1 MRLTLRR
8 TSSGGGTSSPPHPP
22 TRSLAGTP
30 RATLR
35 SRGSLRSL
43 IVFVLSATS
52 LLFLPQ
58 LAEAQ
63 GQRRVS
69 TGRPVVGQ
77 AVPRPPI
84 ATPGPGRGYSY
95 GYGRPY
101 YPYHSGYYPY
111 RYSYYPYAWGGWGY
125 PYYPYGSFGFSIGF
139 GFGYGYPVSFG
150 VGFGYPGFYN
160 PWYGY
165 PYGPYPPA
173 AYPYAYGGYMDGR
186 TSALRIDGDRVD
198 AEVYI
203 DGYLA
208 GRVDDYDGNLQRL
221 YLEPGQHELTVYRDG
236 YHTVREQL
244 YLNPGAT
251 KTLRFNMEPLGPGE
265 TAERP
270 PAPVERTERGDP
282 ARRVEPQDPMTRPYT
297 RDPAP
302 SSRYGTLSLRV
313 QPSDA
318 EIIIDGERWSVTAGE
333 ARIAIELSPGLHRLE
348 IRKEGYEAYAE
359 DIAVRDG
366 RLLPL
371 NVSLKKKLALVN
383 GAKGQ

>member
-1 MRLTLRR
+1 VPLHLRR
-8 TSSGGGTSSPPHPP
+8 
-22 TRSLAGTP
+22 A
-30 RATLR
+30 
-35 SRGSLRSL
+35 L
-43 IVFVLSATS
+43 ILFVLTATS
-52 LLFLPQ
+52 VLIWPHA
-58 LAEAQ
+58 AEAQ
-63 GQRRVS
+63 AQRRVS
-69 TGRPVVGQ
+69 VGRPVVGQ

-84 ATPGPGRGYSY
+84 AAPPGGGY
-95 GYGRPY
+95 GHGRPY
-101 YPYHSGYYPY
+101 YPYRPGYGYPYYPY

-125 PYYPYGSFGFSIGF
+125 PYYPYGSFGFSVGF
-139 GFGYGYPVSFG
+139 GFGYGYPASFG
-150 VGFGYPGFYN
+150 IGFGYPGFYN

-165 PYGPYPPA
+165 PYGPYSG
-173 AYPYAYGGYMDGR
+173 AYPYAPYAYGGYLDDR
-186 TSALRIDGDRVD
+186 TSALRIDGDKVE
-198 AEVYI
+198 AEVYV

-221 YLEPGQHELTVYRDG
+221 YLRPGEHELTVYLDG
-236 YHTVREQL
+236 YHTVRQQM

-270 PAPVERTERGDP
+270 PAPVERTERADP
-282 ARRVEPQDPMTRPYT
+282 TQRIEPQDPMTRPYT

-383 GAKGQ
+383 GARGQ